1 MSTEAR
7 VHICEMMMRCHTQQ
21 TALIMGE
28 MAGSFVEAIHLRYEE
43 HLLSWNRSQL
53 TLKVDMSVNTEQTN
67 LPFSARIDSRR
78 RRGGVINPKVF
89 HR

>member
-1 MSTEAR
+1 MW
-7 VHICEMMMRCHTQQ
+7 EMMMLPYNQQ
-21 TALIMGE
+21 TAFLIMGE

-53 TLKVDMSVNTEQTN
+53 TPKVDMSVNTEQTN
-67 LPFSARIDSRR
+67 LPFLARIDSRR